1 MDCCSS
7 AVLQPLSTHLK
18 EFSES
23 TKFCI
28 QGSISFVSK
37 IIMWMELQNEIT
49 VVMLSYYTNVD
60 PNLT

>member
-37 IIMWMELQNEIT
+37 ITM
-49 VVMLSYYTNVD
+49 
-60 PNLT
+60 